1 MSDKRRIL
9 VRQAAS
15 RLPHAIACRSV
26 SSETHALR
34 GLAQTSGPGVGWCVR
49 CAWLFSR
56 HYRRKYETSLA
67 TCSPGVLGANARQ
80 GWPSAAS
87 TASLGRRALLN
98 PILCRRTGNGAPRS
112 PGSGGSPNNSAGAYP
127 STGQTSPCCSER
139 VPLGRHEDALAGH
152 QAGSRVE
159 GSDKAAYRRGATGNF
174 PPRVQISINRAKR
187 GMAAWS
193 PVRGVAIQVIR
204 QDGHRDLV
212 FPGARSALRPMS
224 ENTSML
230 RYVRW
235 GLDAR

>member
-1 MSDKRRIL
+1 VSDKRRIL

-87 TASLGRRALLN
+87 TASLGRHALLN

-127 STGQTSPCCSER
+127 STGQTSQCCSER

-159 GSDKAAYRRGATGNF
+159 GSDKAAYRSGATGNF
-174 PPRVQISINRAKR
+174 
-187 GMAAWS
+187 S
-193 PVRGVAIQVIR
+193 PTGSSEHKSCQKGVWPLGR
-204 QDGHRDLV
+204 
-212 FPGARSALRPMS
+212 RSVVSLS
-224 ENTSML
+224 K
-230 RYVRW
+230 
-235 GLDAR
+235 

>member
-15 RLPHAIACRSV
+15 RLPHTIACRSV

-34 GLAQTSGPGVGWCVR
+34 GLAQTSGPGVGGCVR
-49 CAWLFSR
+49 CAWLLSR

-87 TASLGRRALLN
+87 TGSLGRRALLN

-112 PGSGGSPNNSAGAYP
+112 PVSGGSPNNSAGAYP
-127 STGQTSPCCSER
+127 STGQTSQCCSER

-159 GSDKAAYRRGATGNF
+159 GSDKAAYRSGATGNF
-174 PPRVQISINRAKR
+174 SPTGSNEHKSCQKG

-204 QDGHRDLV
+204 HGGLG
-212 FPGARSALRPMS
+212 GASPKACGGIFGGMRANLSRK
-224 ENTSML
+224 
-230 RYVRW
+230 
-235 GLDAR
+235 